1 MDKIKDLI
9 RVYDDA
15 LESNICEFLIN
26 TFEQNSDKHER
37 IDNEKKPNFTQFN
50 LTKYHE
56 LSEDTIKVHNYLI
69 QKTLKYKD
77 DYYKFVDPRVFPE
90 QHALEQFRIK
100 KYNPDGLDQFDT
112 HVDVLTHDSA
122 KRFLSF
128 LWYLNDVD
136 DGGNTVFKEII
147 IKPKTGTLIIFPP
160 MWMYPH
166 KGEPLVSNSKYIM
179 STYLHYL

>member
-1 MDKIKDLI
+1 MDNIKDLI

-50 LTKYHE
+50 LTNYHE

-77 DYYKFVDPRVFPE
+77 DYYEFIDSRVFPE
-90 QHALEQFRIK
+90 HHALEQFRIK
-100 KYNPDGLDQFDT
+100 KYNSDGLDQFDT
-112 HVDVLTHDSA
+112 HVDILNHDSA
-122 KRFLSF
+122 KRFLAF

-136 DGGNTVFKEII
+136 DGGNTVFKEIT
-147 IKPKTGTLIIFPP
+147 IKPKTGALILFPP

-166 KGEPLVSNSKYIM
+166 RGEPPISNSKYIM